1 MFVNLFLISIFFRQ
15 RNLQAS
21 NPGQFES
28 DVELCWQRGVTQDS
42 IFTHATRVG
51 INTDRP
57 DESLVVHGNLKI
69 SGHIVQPSD
78 SRAKQE
84 ISELD
89 TSQQLQN
96 VKRIRVVKYR
106 YEPEFAIH
114 SGLAAAVPVHSTKLN
129 LSGDD
134 KTETVNQVIDIIDT
148 GVIAQEIREVL
159 PDAVQEAGSIMLPNG
174 EVIDNFLLVNKDRI
188 YMENIGA
195 VKELCKVTGS
205 LETRIEQLERMNSR
219 FVQIRKIGKPNKI
232 SAFCILKTKNVY
244 NLLAIKRNK
253 FLSSVDQHKFDCSH
267 AKCKINKYED
277 DTTEA
282 CSNKMIQVTIVVL
295 VIIMAIW

>member
-1 MFVNLFLISIFFRQ
+1 MHDIKNHFIV
-15 RNLQAS
+15 QAS

-28 DVELCWQRGVTQDS
+28 DVELCWQRGVTQES
-42 IFTHATRVG
+42 IFHAGRVG
-51 INTDRP
+51 INTNRP

-78 SRAKQE
+78 SRAKRE
-84 ISELD
+84 IGELD

-106 YEPEFAIH
+106 YEPEFAVH
-114 SGLAAAVPVHSTKLN
+114 CGLTAMPSVHSNKFTRTN
-129 LSGDD
+129 SGRAI
-134 KTETVNQVIDIIDT
+134 ENGSAVDIIDT

-159 PDAVQEAGSIMLPNG
+159 PDAVQESGSVLLPSG

-205 LETRIEQLERMNSR
+205 LETRIEQLERMNSHLA
-219 FVQIRKIGKPNKI
+219 QIRKIGK
-232 SAFCILKTKNVY
+232 
-244 NLLAIKRNK
+244 
-253 FLSSVDQHKFDCSH
+253 
-267 AKCKINKYED
+267 
-277 DTTEA
+277 
-282 CSNKMIQVTIVVL
+282 
-295 VIIMAIW
+295 

>member
-1 MFVNLFLISIFFRQ
+1 MDKYEISVYSILITE
-15 RNLQAS
+15 NVLQAS

-28 DVELCWQRGVTQDS
+28 DVELCWQRGVTHDS
-42 IFTHATRVG
+42 IFHSGCVG

-78 SRAKQE
+78 SRAKKE

-96 VKRIRVVKYR
+96 VKKIRVVKYR

-114 SGLAAAVPVHSTKLN
+114 SGLAKISNNHGANNSAKNGAGINCGGASSNKF
-129 LSGDD
+129 D
-134 KTETVNQVIDIIDT
+134 DIIDT
-148 GVIAQEIREVL
+148 GVIAQEVREVL
-159 PDAVQEAGSIMLPNG
+159 PDAVQEAGSVLLPNG
-174 EVIDNFLLVNKDRI
+174 AVIDNFLLVNKDRI

-205 LETRIEQLERMNSR
+205 LETRIEQLERINSR
-219 FVQIRKIGKPNKI
+219 LANIQKFGK
-232 SAFCILKTKNVY
+232 Y
-244 NLLAIKRNK
+244 
-253 FLSSVDQHKFDCSH
+253 
-267 AKCKINKYED
+267 
-277 DTTEA
+277 
-282 CSNKMIQVTIVVL
+282 
-295 VIIMAIW
+295 

>member
-1 MFVNLFLISIFFRQ
+1 MAFFYP
-15 RNLQAS
+15 QAS

-28 DVELCWQRGVTQDS
+28 DVEVCWQRGLTQDS
-42 IFTHATRVG
+42 IFTHAGRVG

-84 ISELD
+84 IGELD

-106 YEPEFAIH
+106 YEPNFAIH
-114 SGLAAAVPVHSTKLN
+114 SGLTGNIPSVHSKHLN
-129 LSGDD
+129 RFGNGDGI
-134 KTETVNQVIDIIDT
+134 KHSEVIDVIDT
-148 GVIAQEIREVL
+148 GVIAQEVREVL
-159 PDAVQEAGSIMLPNG
+159 PDAVQEAGSVILSNG

-205 LETRIEQLERMNSR
+205 LETRIEQLERINSR
-219 FVQIRKIGKPNKI
+219 LVQMKKVGGDK
-232 SAFCILKTKNVY
+232 ADCIHSTC
-244 NLLAIKRNK
+244 K
-253 FLSSVDQHKFDCSH
+253 F
-267 AKCKINKYED
+267 NRYGD
-277 DTTEA
+277 DTSEP
-282 CSNKMIQVTIVVL
+282 CSNKMIQMTIVVL